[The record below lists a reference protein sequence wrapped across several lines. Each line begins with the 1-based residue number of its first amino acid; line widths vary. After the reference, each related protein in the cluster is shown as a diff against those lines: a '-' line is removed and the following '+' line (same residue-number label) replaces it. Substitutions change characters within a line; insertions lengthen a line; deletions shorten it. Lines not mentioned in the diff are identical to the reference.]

1 MARLKVLFLCTGNSA
16 RSQMAEALLRQ
27 LGGNRFEAHSAGL
40 DPKGMNPLTVEALAE
55 IGLDTK
61 GQSSKSLQIYLGQ
74 HFDHVITVCDHANE
88 KCPAWPGKTVRHHW
102 SFEDPAAATG
112 SHDEQLAVF
121 RNIRE
126 QISARIKAW
135 LGEPADAR
143 RGIS

>member
-1 MARLKVLFLCTGNSA
+1 MAKPRVLFLCTGNSA
-16 RSQMAEALLRQ
+16 RSQMAEALLRH
-27 LGGNRFEAHSAGL
+27 LGGNRFDAHSAGL

-74 HFDHVITVCDHANE
+74 KFDHVITVCDHANE
-88 KCPAWPGKTVRHHW
+88 KCPAWPGKTQRHHW

-112 SHDEQLAVF
+112 THEEQLKVF
-121 RNIRE
+121 RKIRD

-135 LGEPADAR
+135 LQDVPSRSA
-143 RGIS
+143 

>member
-1 MARLKVLFLCTGNSA
+1 MAKPRVLFLCTGNSA
-16 RSQMAEALLRQ
+16 RSQMAEALLRH

-88 KCPAWPGKTVRHHW
+88 KCPAWPGKTQKHHW

-112 SHDEQLAVF
+112 THEEQLNVF
-121 RNIRE
+121 RKIRD
-126 QISARIKAW
+126 QISARISAW
-135 LGEPADAR
+135 LEDVPSHSA
-143 RGIS
+143 

>member
-1 MARLKVLFLCTGNSA
+1 MAKTKVLFLCTGNSA
-16 RSQMAEALLRQ
+16 RSQMAEALLRH

-74 HFDHVITVCDHANE
+74 TFDHVITVCDHANE
-88 KCPAWPGKTVRHHW
+88 KCPAWPGKTQRHHW

-112 SHDEQLAVF
+112 THEEQLKVF
-121 RNIRE
+121 RKIRD

-135 LGEPADAR
+135 LQDVPSRSA
-143 RGIS
+143 

>member
-1 MARLKVLFLCTGNSA
+1 MAKPRVLFLCTGNSA
-16 RSQMAEALLRQ
+16 RSQMAEALLRH

-61 GQSSKSLQIYLGQ
+61 GQSSKSLQIYLGH

-88 KCPAWPGKTVRHHW
+88 KCPAWPGKTQRHHW

-112 SHDEQLAVF
+112 THEEQLNVF
-121 RNIRE
+121 RKIRDK
-126 QISARIKAW
+126 ISARIKAW
-135 LGEPADAR
+135 LRDVPSRSA
-143 RGIS
+143 

>member
-1 MARLKVLFLCTGNSA
+1 MAKPRVLFLCTGNSA
-16 RSQMAEALLRQ
+16 RSQMAEALLRH

-61 GQSSKSLQIYLGQ
+61 GQSSKSLQVYLGH

-88 KCPAWPGKTVRHHW
+88 KCPAWPGKTQRHHW

-112 SHDEQLAVF
+112 THEEQLNVF
-121 RNIRE
+121 RKIRDK
-126 QISARIKAW
+126 ISARIKAW
-135 LGEPADAR
+135 LRDVPSRSA
-143 RGIS
+143 